1 MPYLFGRVLTICVP
15 QGWFVRSPDLC
26 QPIVFFEAR
35 QLFLGFGYHS
45 KIEKRTKK
53 IIAKNRQ
60 ILIFFGSLT
69 DFRSWQRSINL
80 QSFRCL
86 CKRNLFQSTS
96 LWKTLAT
103 EENENNFPR
112 NFPQEAGKKKKTKK
126 KHTHRTEYK
135 MTQQSFFENHFWK
148 KLINMQIPMQCWTM
162 VNRFLVFQIR
172 VAYRFPIRCAFFKTV
187 NFSHLFLN
195 DPTEFLYKVGQ
206 HHIYLSIL

>member
-1 MPYLFGRVLTICVP
+1 MVRKVSWSLPANSILRSETVVPRFRVSLED
-15 QGWFVRSPDLC
+15 WKKD
-26 QPIVFFEAR
+26 
-35 QLFLGFGYHS
+35 
-45 KIEKRTKK
+45 KK
-53 IIAKNRQ
+53 IIAKNKQ

-96 LWKTLAT
+96 HWKTLAT

-112 NFPQEAGKKKKTKK
+112 NFPQEAGKKKQKQKK
-126 KHTHRTEYK
+126 KTHRTEYK
-135 MTQQSFFENHFWK
+135 MTQQSFFENHCWK
-148 KLINMQIPMQCWTM
+148 KLINMQIPMQCWTT
-162 VNRFLVFQIR
+162 VNRSLVFQIR
-172 VAYRFPIRCAFFKTV
+172 VAYRFPIRCAFFETV

-206 HHIYLSIL
+206 HHTSRYCNAF

>member
-1 MPYLFGRVLTICVP
+1 MVRKVSWSLPANSILRSETVVPRFRVSLED
-15 QGWFVRSPDLC
+15 WKKD
-26 QPIVFFEAR
+26 
-35 QLFLGFGYHS
+35 
-45 KIEKRTKK
+45 KK

-112 NFPQEAGKKKKTKK
+112 NFPQEAGKKNKTHKK
-126 KHTHRTEYK
+126 KPHRTEYK
-135 MTQQSFFENHFWK
+135 MTQQSFFENHCWK

-172 VAYRFPIRCAFFKTV
+172 VAYRFPIRCAFFETV

-206 HHIYLSIL
+206 HHTSRYCNAF